1 MPFSTK
7 KSLFNKLCPLL
18 VLFLFFTGNL
28 FAQKGDMLI
37 YHPIQTD
44 KDGNIIPWYN
54 PDPAIAYDHNLYTI
68 WKFWDTMRR
77 DINGLPYYMNHQ
89 VWNASLN
96 DPRGIGGDQFMMTL
110 SSWRLLYAYTGNDK
124 IKENMSFIAGYY
136 LTHGLSPATC
146 KWPDI
151 PFPYNT
157 LIYSGIYDGDM
168 RNGKD
173 ITQPDKAGSFGLEL
187 IHLYKIKNDPTFLN
201 AAVKIANT
209 LAAKVKTGD
218 EFHSPLPFKVNVF
231 TGKVAFLKL
240 DNRVGKFTDTAC
252 YTSNLTPTLQMFT
265 DLIQLGKGNVLAYKI
280 AFDKILV
287 WLIKYPLQNNR
298 WGPFFEDVGEWS
310 ETQINAMTCARYM
323 MEHPQYFPGWKLQV
337 KSIIN
342 WVHTHFDNTSWKKY
356 GVVVTNEQSVYQ
368 QPGNSHSA
376 RQAADELLYVSLTG
390 DTSFYNNAIRELNWA
405 TYPVDID
412 GKNCFPFDEPWL
424 TDGYGDYVRHYLRAM
439 ATYPQLAPAADHILS
454 STSVIQQADYKGYLK
469 KYLAPAFDKTDTNSV
484 RIFYRTFDNTGV
496 ETIRLKAKPSGV
508 LLNDNPL
515 KETAAIE
522 GYSWITL
529 NKGGIL
535 AVRRLKG
542 NRVIILE

>member
-1 MPFSTK
+1 MPFDTK
-7 KSLFNKLCPLL
+7 KTLFNKLCPLL

-110 SSWRLLYAYTGNDK
+110 SAWRLLYAYTGNDK

-265 DLIQLGKGNVLAYKI
+265 DLIQLGKGNVLTYKI
-280 AFDKILV
+280 ASDKILA
-287 WLIKYPLQNNR
+287 WLIKYPIQNNR

-454 STSVIQQADYKGYLK
+454 STSIIQQADYKGYLK

-496 ETIRLKAKPSGV
+496 ERIRLKAKPSGV

-522 GYSWITL
+522 GYTWIAL